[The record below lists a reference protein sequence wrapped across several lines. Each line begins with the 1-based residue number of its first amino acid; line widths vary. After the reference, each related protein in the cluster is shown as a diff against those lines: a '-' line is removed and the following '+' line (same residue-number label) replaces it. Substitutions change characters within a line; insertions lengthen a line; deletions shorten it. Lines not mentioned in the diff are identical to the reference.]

1 MRCWHWWRA
10 RDKRVRF
17 AVFLLALVLA
27 GWPTT
32 AVLQALGFP
41 IFEQTMLALSWLAPA
56 IGACELLFTSQLH
69 EKHDTDQGD

>member
-1 MRCWHWWRA
+1 MARGWRWWRA

-32 AVLQALGFP
+32 AVLQASGFR

-69 EKHDTDQGD
+69 EKQDDTAG